1 MSNMKHIEVIIA
13 PDGSSRIEGHGFTGP
28 DCEKATAFL
37 ERALGK
43 VGNRRRKPEYAQRS
57 NTQQQGAKA

>member
-1 MSNMKHIEVIIA
+1 MNQHIEVVIA

-28 DCEKATAFL
+28 DCEKATEFL

-43 VGNRRRKPEYAQRS
+43 VGKRRRKAEYAQVSR
-57 NTQQQGAKA
+57 TQQQQAGR